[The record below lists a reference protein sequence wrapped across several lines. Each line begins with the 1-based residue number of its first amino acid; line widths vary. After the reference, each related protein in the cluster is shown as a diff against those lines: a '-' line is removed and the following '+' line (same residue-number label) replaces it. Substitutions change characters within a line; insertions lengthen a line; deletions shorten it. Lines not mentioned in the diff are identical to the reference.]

1 MIAASTLHFW
11 QMHLYGTHEHWKP
24 HGNTDFQRP
33 SRRSHAVKKVE
44 DKLIVGNVISQME
57 VDAYVETSME
67 AEPEMIA
74 GKAMVEEAQLA
85 A

>member
-1 MIAASTLHFW
+1 M
-11 QMHLYGTHEHWKP
+11 
-24 HGNTDFQRP
+24 
-33 SRRSHAVKKVE
+33 
-44 DKLIVGNVISQME
+44 IVGNVISQME